1 MTNRHRIADVK
12 DQLNDCMHHQRSAN
26 ATYKDLQDLRNLGT
40 PETYLADLMAKA
52 TYHEEK
58 AAPYTALLA
67 ELQALQRNHQ

>member
-1 MTNRHRIADVK
+1 MPNRHRIAEVK
-12 DQLNDCMHHQRSAN
+12 DQLNDCMHHQRSAQ
-26 ATYKDLQDLRNLGT
+26 ATYKDLQDLRNAGT

-67 ELQALQRNHQ
+67 ELNELERQQQ

>member
-26 ATYKDLQDLRNLGT
+26 ATYRDLLDLRNLGT
-40 PETYLADLMAKA
+40 PETYLADLIAKA
-52 TYHEEK
+52 SYHEHK